1 MTVRLRLQ
9 RVGKAKRPYYHL
21 VAIDQRSNRDG
32 KPIEFLGNYDPV
44 PKEKVVKIKME
55 RVEYWLKQG
64 AKPSLTAASVIK
76 LASKTAGEAQK

>member
-21 VAIDQRSNRDG
+21 VAIDQRSKRDG
-32 KPIEFLGNYDPV
+32 KPLEFLGNYDAV
-44 PKEKVVKIKME
+44 PKERVAKLNME
-55 RVEYWLKQG
+55 RVNYWLKQG

-76 LASKTAGEAQK
+76 LASKAAGAEPK

>member
-9 RVGKAKRPYYHL
+9 RVGKTKRPYYHL
-21 VAIDQRSNRDG
+21 VAMDQRSKRDG

-44 PKEKVVKIKME
+44 PKERTVKINME
-55 RVEYWLKQG
+55 RVQYWLKQG

-76 LASKTAGEAQK
+76 LAAKAQEAQK